1 MQVPLAH
8 AFNVCANGY
17 CYVSQEINHFLQ
29 SFRVVS
35 IKNAG
40 FSKLETRFSCFET
53 RFVRGSSFVPVLSCQ
68 AMLLLSLPDLSR
80 KIKGPLLA
88 GYKFIQTTTT
98 SKIDLSSDTSF
109 WIFWPILSEL
119 HSLKKVTF
127 CGKIHCQ
134 FRCTL
139 ARWRLICPFP
149 KKLAS
154 HNSMQ
159 NKDNKVGNKT
169 ATKQERQREKRQQER
184 KIEIHSQR
192 KFQIL
197 AFAHA
202 WKTKKL
208 FNYVR
213 LVKKL
218 AFFLAN
224 FFVSF
229 SYAN

>member
-17 CYVSQEINHFLQ
+17 CYVSQEINHFVQ

-154 HNSMQ
+154 HWIPC
-159 NKDNKVGNKT
+159 KT
-169 ATKQERQREKRQQER
+169 RTIKWATKLLLNKKGKGKKDSKRERLKYIRKESSKFWLLRMREKQ
-184 KIEIHSQR
+184 KSCLITSD
-192 KFQIL
+192 
-197 AFAHA
+197 
-202 WKTKKL
+202 
-208 FNYVR
+208 
-213 LVKKL
+213 
-218 AFFLAN
+218 
-224 FFVSF
+224 
-229 SYAN
+229 